1 MGVTPLAIAW
11 AAPAEASLDRILSYI
26 EAENPAVARKLWG
39 RLMEALEQAAAFP
52 ELAPH
57 IPDLS
62 RAYRELLA
70 VRPFRLVYRTEGTVL
85 RVIAVMRQEQDFD
98 PQRFLEEA

>member
-1 MGVTPLAIAW
+1 MPLPIQW

-26 EAENPAVARKLWG
+26 EAENPTAARKLWN
-39 RLMEALEQAAAFP
+39 RLMEALEQASAFP

-57 IPDLS
+57 IPDLG
-62 RAYRELLA
+62 RTYHELLA
-70 VRPFRLVYRTEGTVL
+70 VRPFRVVYRAEGTVL

-98 PQRFLEEA
+98 PERFLGNA